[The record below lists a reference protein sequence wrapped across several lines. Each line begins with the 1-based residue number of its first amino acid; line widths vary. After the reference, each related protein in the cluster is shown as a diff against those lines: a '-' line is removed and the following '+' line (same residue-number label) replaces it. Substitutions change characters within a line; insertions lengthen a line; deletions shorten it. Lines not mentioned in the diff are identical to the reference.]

1 MVVNSNISTLEI
13 IGRSELLQLYL
24 VDMILRRVGLLVRH
38 VAGPHQRQDHREEH
52 QAVEQTEHHHEEEHL
67 EEHHE
72 GIVVRGRQQDDRQER
87 GETAVENCWA
97 DL

>member
-1 MVVNSNISTLEI
+1 MRSP
-13 IGRSELLQLYL
+13 RSEIVGGLEFLQLYL
-24 VDMILRRVGLLVRH
+24 VDMVRGLLLVRQ
-38 VAGPHQRQDHREEH
+38 VAGPHQREDDGEED
-52 QAVEQTEHHHEEEHL
+52 QAVEEPEHHHEEEHL